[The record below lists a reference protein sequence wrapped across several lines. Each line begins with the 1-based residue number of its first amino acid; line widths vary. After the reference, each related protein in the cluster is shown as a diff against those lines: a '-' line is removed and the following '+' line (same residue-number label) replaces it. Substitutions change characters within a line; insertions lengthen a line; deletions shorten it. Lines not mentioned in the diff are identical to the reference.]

1 MQVDVRRLDELINL
15 IGELVLERNRLVQ
28 LAKEVA
34 SDTHAVDSPLTHSAA
49 RLSFITEELQAVGL
63 RTRMVP
69 IDAVFSRFPRL
80 VRDLALS
87 LNKEVDLIIRGQETE
102 IDKTMVELIAD
113 PLVHLIRNS
122 LDHGMELPD
131 EPERRNKAR
140 RGTICLEAKQEG
152 DRIVVSISDDG
163 AGIDPARIL
172 AKVVKGLVT
181 PNAPAF

>member
-113 PLVHLIRNS
+113 PLVHLIAIRSTTEWNYLTNPS
-122 LDHGMELPD
+122 VATKPAGGQSAWKPS
-131 EPERRNKAR
+131 RRATASSSVSQTMAQALIR
-140 RGTICLEAKQEG
+140 QE
-152 DRIVVSISDDG
+152 SSQ
-163 AGIDPARIL
+163 
-172 AKVVKGLVT
+172 KS
-181 PNAPAF
+181 